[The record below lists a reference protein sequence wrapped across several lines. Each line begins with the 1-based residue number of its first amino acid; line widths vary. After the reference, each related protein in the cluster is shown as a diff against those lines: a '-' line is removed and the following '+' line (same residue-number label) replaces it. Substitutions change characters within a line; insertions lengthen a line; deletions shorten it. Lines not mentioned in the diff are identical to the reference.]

1 MIFIAIQTIDPTNGK
16 VVETFPE
23 MRWEDAEKALTA
35 ANKTFSLWKKTSFKE
50 RAALLKNAAVLLR
63 KNKYDHASLMT
74 LEMGKTI
81 TEAEAEVE
89 KCAWVCDYYA
99 ENAQNILA
107 HEHIQTDATKSYI
120 RFEPLG
126 VIFAVMPWNFPYWQV
141 FRFAAPA
148 LMAGN
153 VGVLKHASNV
163 PQCACAIEKVFLEAG
178 FPEYAFKTLLVSSSM
193 TDKIISHDAI
203 KAVTLTGSEGA
214 GMAVAAAAGK
224 ALKKTVLEL
233 GGSDPFIVL
242 EDADIEQT
250 VLSAV
255 KGRMVNAGQSC
266 VAAKRFLVHES
277 VAEQFEMQFARKM
290 EMLTVGDPLDKETRV
305 GPLARQDLV
314 DVLEK
319 QVAGSVIRGAKIL
332 TGGKRISGE
341 GYFYEPTVLSR
352 VTPDM
357 PVFAEETFGPVAAI
371 VRFTTDEEA
380 IVLANKTPFGLGGS
394 VWSCDKDRAEKIA
407 QQLDVGCAFVNSI
420 VKSDPRLPFGGI
432 KKSGYGRE
440 LSSYGIKE
448 FVNMKTVWVQ

>member
-1 MIFIAIQTIDPTNGK
+1 MAIQTIDPTNGE
-16 VVETFPE
+16 VVKTFPE
-23 MRWEDAEKALTA
+23 MKWEEVEQSLLSAD
-35 ANKTFSLWKKTSFKE
+35 KTFASWKKTTFQE
-50 RAALLKNAAVLLR
+50 RAALLKNAAALLR
-63 KNKYDHASLMT
+63 KNKYEHASLMT

-99 ENAQNILA
+99 ENAEKILQ
-107 HEHIQTDATKSYI
+107 HEHIQTDATKSYV

-153 VGVLKHASNV
+153 IGVLKHASNV
-163 PQCACAIEKVFLEAG
+163 PQCALAIEKVFSEAG
-178 FPEYAFKTLLVSSSM
+178 FPEYAFKTLLIPSSM

-214 GMAVAAAAGK
+214 GMAVGAAAGK
-224 ALKKTVLEL
+224 ALKKAVLEL

-242 EDADIEQT
+242 EDADIEQA

-255 KGRMVNAGQSC
+255 KGRMINAGQSC
-266 VAAKRFLVHES
+266 VAAKRFIVHES
-277 VAEQFEMQFARKM
+277 IAEQFEMQFARKM
-290 EMLTVGDPLDKETRV
+290 EQLIVGDPLDKETQV
-305 GPLARQDLV
+305 GPLARNDLI
-314 DVLEK
+314 DALEK

-332 TGGKRISGE
+332 TGGKRIAGV
-341 GYFYEPTVLSR
+341 GYFYEPTVVSH

-371 VRFTTDEEA
+371 IRFSSDNDA
-380 IVLANKTPFGLGGS
+380 IALANQTPFGLGGS
-394 VWSCDKDRAEKIA
+394 VWSRNKERAEKIA

-420 VKSDPRLPFGGI
+420 VKSDPRLPFGGV

-448 FVNMKTVWVQ
+448 FVNIKTVWVQ

>member
-1 MIFIAIQTIDPTNGK
+1 MIFIAIQTIDPTNGE
-16 VVETFPE
+16 VIETFPE
-23 MRWEDAEKALTA
+23 MKWEDAEKALAA
-35 ANKTFSLWKKTSFKE
+35 ANKTFSSWKKTSFKE
-50 RAALLKNAAVLLR
+50 RAALLKTVATLLR
-63 KNKYDHASLMT
+63 KNKYEYASLMT

-99 ENAQNILA
+99 ENAEKILE

-163 PQCACAIEKVFLEAG
+163 PQCALAIEKVFLEAG

-214 GMAVAAAAGK
+214 GMAVASAAGK
-224 ALKKTVLEL
+224 ALKKAVLEL
-233 GGSDPFIVL
+233 GGSDPFIVFD
-242 EDADIEQT
+242 DADIEQA

-255 KGRMVNAGQSC
+255 KGRMVNVGQSC
-266 VAAKRFLVHES
+266 VAAKRFLVHDS

-290 EMLTVGDPLDKETRV
+290 EMLTVGDPLEKETQV
-305 GPLARQDLV
+305 GPLARRDLI

-380 IVLANKTPFGLGGS
+380 ITLANQTPFGLGGS
-394 VWSCDKDRAEKIA
+394 VWSKNKERAEKIA

-420 VKSDPRLPFGGI
+420 VKSDPRLPFGGV

-448 FVNMKTVWVQ
+448 FVNIKTVWVR

>member
-1 MIFIAIQTIDPTNGK
+1 MTIQTIDPTNGE
-16 VVETFPE
+16 VVKTFPE
-23 MRWEDAEKALTA
+23 MKWEEVEQCLLSAD
-35 ANKTFSLWKKTSFKE
+35 KTFSSWKKTTFQE
-50 RAALLKNAAVLLR
+50 RAALLKNAAALLR
-63 KNKYDHASLMT
+63 KNKYEHASLMT

-89 KCAWVCDYYA
+89 KCAWVCEYYA
-99 ENAQNILA
+99 ENAEKILQ
-107 HEHIQTDATKSYI
+107 HEHIQTDATKSYV

-153 VGVLKHASNV
+153 IGVLKHASNV
-163 PQCACAIEKVFLEAG
+163 PQCALAIEKVFSEAG
-178 FPEYAFKTLLVSSSM
+178 FPEYAFKTLLIPSSM
-193 TDKIISHDAI
+193 TDKIISHAAI

-214 GMAVAAAAGK
+214 GMAVGAAAGK
-224 ALKKTVLEL
+224 ALKKAVLEL

-242 EDADIEQT
+242 EDADIEQA

-266 VAAKRFLVHES
+266 VAAKRFIVHES
-277 VAEQFEMQFARKM
+277 IAEQFEMQFARKM
-290 EMLTVGDPLDKETRV
+290 EQLIVGDPLDKETQV
-305 GPLARQDLV
+305 GPLARNDLI
-314 DVLEK
+314 DALEK

-341 GYFYEPTVLSR
+341 GYFYVPTVLTH
-352 VTPDM
+352 VTSDM
-357 PVFAEETFGPVAAI
+357 PVFTDETFGPVAVVI
-371 VRFTTDEEA
+371 RFSSDEEA
-380 IVLANKTPFGLGGS
+380 IVLANQTPFGLGGS
-394 VWSCDKDRAEKIA
+394 VWSRNKERAEKIA

-420 VKSDPRLPFGGI
+420 VKSDPRLPFGGV

-448 FVNMKTVWVQ
+448 FVNIKTVWMQ

>member
-1 MIFIAIQTIDPTNGK
+1 MAIQTIDPTNGEVIK
-16 VVETFPE
+16 TFPE
-23 MRWEDAEKALTA
+23 MKWEEVEQSLLSAD
-35 ANKTFSLWKKTSFKE
+35 KTFSSWKKTSFQE
-50 RAALLKNAAVLLR
+50 RAELLKNAAALLR
-63 KNKYDHASLMT
+63 KNKYEHASLMT

-99 ENAQNILA
+99 ENAETILQ
-107 HEHIQTDATKSYI
+107 HEHIQTDATRSYV

-153 VGVLKHASNV
+153 IGVLKHASNV
-163 PQCACAIEKVFLEAG
+163 PQCALAIEKVFSEAG
-178 FPEYAFKTLLVSSSM
+178 FPEHAFKTLLIPSSM
-193 TDKIISHDAI
+193 TDKIISHAAI

-214 GMAVAAAAGK
+214 GMAVGAAAGK
-224 ALKKTVLEL
+224 ALKKAVLEL

-242 EDADIEQT
+242 DDADVEQA

-255 KGRMVNAGQSC
+255 KGRMINAGQSC
-266 VAAKRFLVHES
+266 VAAKRFVVHES
-277 VAEQFEMQFARKM
+277 IAEQFETQFARKM
-290 EMLTVGDPLDKETRV
+290 EQLVVGDPLDKETQV
-305 GPLARQDLV
+305 GPLARRDLI

-341 GYFYEPTVLSR
+341 GYFYEPTVLSH

-357 PVFAEETFGPVAAI
+357 PVFADETFGPVAAI
-371 VRFTTDEEA
+371 IRFSSDDEA
-380 IVLANKTPFGLGGS
+380 IALANQTPFGLGGS
-394 VWSCDKDRAEKIA
+394 VWSRNKERAENIA

-420 VKSDPRLPFGGI
+420 VKSDPRLPFGGV

-448 FVNMKTVWVQ
+448 FVNIKTVWVQ

>member
-1 MIFIAIQTIDPTNGK
+1 MAIQTIDPTNGEVIK
-16 VVETFPE
+16 TFPE
-23 MRWEDAEKALTA
+23 MRWEEVEQYLLSAD
-35 ANKTFSLWKKTSFKE
+35 KTFSSWKKTSFQE
-50 RAALLKNAAVLLR
+50 RAAFLKNAAALLR
-63 KNKYDHASLMT
+63 KNKYEHASLMT

-89 KCAWVCDYYA
+89 KCALVCDYYA
-99 ENAQNILA
+99 ENAETILQ
-107 HEHIQTDATKSYI
+107 HEHIKTDATTSYV

-153 VGVLKHASNV
+153 IGVLKHASNV
-163 PQCACAIEKVFLEAG
+163 PQCAIAIEKVFSEAG
-178 FPEYAFKTLLVSSSM
+178 FPEHAFKTLLVSSSM
-193 TDKIISHDAI
+193 TDKIISHASI

-214 GMAVAAAAGK
+214 GMAVGAAAGK
-224 ALKKTVLEL
+224 ALKKAVLEL

-242 EDADIEQT
+242 DDADVEQT

-255 KGRMVNAGQSC
+255 KGRMINAGQSC
-266 VAAKRFLVHES
+266 VAAKRFIVHES
-277 VAEQFEMQFARKM
+277 IAEQFEMQFARKM
-290 EMLTVGDPLDKETRV
+290 EQLVVGDPLDKETQV
-305 GPLARQDLV
+305 GPLARNDLINA
-314 DVLEK
+314 LEK
-319 QVAGSVIRGAKIL
+319 QVAGSVICGAKIL
-332 TGGKRISGE
+332 TGGKRVSGE

-371 VRFTTDEEA
+371 IRFSSDDEA
-380 IVLANKTPFGLGGS
+380 IALANQTPFGLGGS
-394 VWSCDKDRAEKIA
+394 VWSRNKERAEKIA

-420 VKSDPRLPFGGI
+420 VKSDPRLPFGGV

-448 FVNMKTVWVQ
+448 FVNIKSS